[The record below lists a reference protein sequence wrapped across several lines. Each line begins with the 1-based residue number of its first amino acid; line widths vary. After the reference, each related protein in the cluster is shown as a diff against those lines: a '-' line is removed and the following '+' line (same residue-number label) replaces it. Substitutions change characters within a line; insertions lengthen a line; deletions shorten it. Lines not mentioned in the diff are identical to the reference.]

1 MREVRKITINP
12 DSDFWKSIKESAN
25 IDAEKAATAAADRAR
40 KEALARAEKI
50 AAEKKAY
57 LDSIRHYD
65 KLEFKTE
72 ELRQKILQHN
82 KRRAELQAQVSAE
95 WAKEENLRKDLQ
107 RVCSHDLVIE
117 MRTTYRDDYDNWH
130 DGHYE
135 RRCVECFL
143 TEKSDYAMNERG
155 YGHSFDKKYHKLEKS
170 TVVLLRKTVDGK
182 EYELEFD
189 DLKW

>member
-1 MREVRKITINP
+1 MRPVQKITINK
-12 DSDFWKSIKESAN
+12 DSDFWKSMQ
-25 IDAEKAATAAADRAR
+25 KAAELDADKAAEQAAARAR
-40 KEALARAEKI
+40 KETLERAEQR

-72 ELRQKILQHN
+72 ILREKIRQHG
-82 KRRAELQAQVSAE
+82 KHRAELQAQVSAE
-95 WAKEENLRKDLQ
+95 WSKEENLRKDLQ
-107 RVCSHDLVIE
+107 RVCTHDLVLE
-117 MRTTYRDDYDNWH
+117 TRTSYRDDYDSWH

-135 RRCVECFL
+135 RKCIECFL
-143 TEKSDYAMNERG
+143 VEKSDEQPGTRRYE
-155 YGHSFDKKYHKLEKS
+155 YSKDKYRLLEKS
-170 TVVLLRKTVDGK
+170 QVVLLRKTVDGK